1 VLFQLTTRESCGK
14 DLTRF
19 DAHVWTPLDRGISR
33 LEECCEEA
41 NNALGVKNVI
51 YDQWIRMR
59 ALRCWLRTQR
69 SVAAWVVSVHGFL
82 EAKNFED
89 AKAMTHCQSVLNE
102 MMLEEIVNSEELIK
116 LLASGIEFMATTD
129 QEETP
134 LIHGRNLK
142 ELLQKRIRL
151 MRAHLHD
158 EPWID
163 PEYIERR
170 ASERSN

>member
-1 VLFQLTTRESCGK
+1 
-14 DLTRF
+14 
-19 DAHVWTPLDRGISR
+19 
-33 LEECCEEA
+33 
-41 NNALGVKNVI
+41 
-51 YDQWIRMR
+51 
-59 ALRCWLRTQR
+59 
-69 SVAAWVVSVHGFL
+69 VAAWIAGVHGFL
-82 EAKNFED
+82 EARKLQD
-89 AKAMTHCQSVLNE
+89 AEAMSHCQSVLHD

-151 MRAHLHD
+151 MQAHLHD

-163 PEYIERR
+163 PQYIERR
-170 ASERSN
+170 ASARSNQRAIPNSLE